1 MRFIHF
7 ADSHLDGFRD
17 ERLNRLGIKN
27 FFRVI
32 DDALSEKV
40 DFVVLSGD
48 LFNTALPRVDVL
60 KDVISGFK
68 KLFDANIPVYAI
80 PGSHDFS
87 PRGRTMFEVLE
98 RGGFLINVMKGNVK
112 DEKLHLE
119 FTIDKKTGAILTG
132 IMGKKGMLDKAFY
145 EHLVLPEKPAN
156 NFSIFLFHTG
166 ITEMKPKELEQMTSY
181 SVKSL
186 PEGFDYY
193 AGGHVHIRKRFHQAL
208 YSEVVYPG
216 PTFPNSFS
224 ELEKLNHG
232 SYVFFDSEK
241 LFPLE
246 DDQTKTVHFEFRK
259 IESKKVIKFFVDAS
273 DKKPDH
279 LTEEMIQTLGEKNLV
294 DSIVLLRIEGVLD
307 GNPSEIDFN
316 EVMRTAYDNG
326 AYIVLKNT
334 YKLRGNI
341 IDDDEEKP
349 FSGDVE
355 SETIDEFRGIAEV
368 PFDHDEK
375 ELIKKLLAELSIE
388 PLDGERKIDFV
399 ERVIDLTKDVFE
411 TTNEK

>member
-1 MRFIHF
+1 
-7 ADSHLDGFRD
+7 
-17 ERLNRLGIKN
+17 
-27 FFRVI
+27 
-32 DDALSEKV
+32 
-40 DFVVLSGD
+40 
-48 LFNTALPRVDVL
+48 
-60 KDVISGFK
+60 
-68 KLFDANIPVYAI
+68 
-80 PGSHDFS
+80 
-87 PRGRTMFEVLE
+87 MFEVLE

-273 DKKPDH
+273 DKK
-279 LTEEMIQTLGEKNLV
+279 ENGESSHVCKVPVVLILVIPFPEQSRSGEFRKNLTFRK
-294 DSIVLLRIEGVLD
+294 DQQSPLKR
-307 GNPSEIDFN
+307 N
-316 EVMRTAYDNG
+316 EVETHIQETVKKILDETFRQKTPHYYPYSLLSACSHQENS
-326 AYIVLKNT
+326 KEK
-334 YKLRGNI
+334 KLR
-341 IDDDEEKP
+341 
-349 FSGDVE
+349 
-355 SETIDEFRGIAEV
+355 
-368 PFDHDEK
+368 
-375 ELIKKLLAELSIE
+375 
-388 PLDGERKIDFV
+388 
-399 ERVIDLTKDVFE
+399 
-411 TTNEK
+411 